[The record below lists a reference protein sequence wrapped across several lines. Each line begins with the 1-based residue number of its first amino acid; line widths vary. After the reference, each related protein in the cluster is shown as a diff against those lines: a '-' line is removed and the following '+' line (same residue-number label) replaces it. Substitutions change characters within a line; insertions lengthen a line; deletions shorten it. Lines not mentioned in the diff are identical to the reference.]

1 MINFYITA
9 FLIVMTA
16 TLYWLY
22 QRDALKVKNGRANI
36 FNDCINLLSETSKKQ
51 VGTGFPSLQ
60 GMCAGYQ
67 VSMEVIEDTLTA
79 RKVPP
84 LWLTVTVMGN
94 APSYGSL
101 DIIVRPQ
108 NTEFYSP
115 SWHWDGNLQI
125 PPGWPQHAIVKYQ
138 YVVAPLEV
146 LNDFVPKLFV
156 DAKVKELLVT
166 PTMVRITYLAKQ
178 AERGEYMLMRNA
190 LFDGAPIN
198 KAEVEVLLD
207 HAIKI
212 RHSLESCP
220 DIEKAH

>member
-1 MINFYITA
+1 MMNFYITA
-9 FLIVMTA
+9 FLTLMTA
-16 TLYWLY
+16 ALYWLY
-22 QRDALKVKNGRANI
+22 RRDALKVRNGRANI
-36 FNDCINLLSETSKKQ
+36 FNDCADLLSETAKKHM
-51 VGTGFPSLQ
+51 GAGYPRLQ
-60 GMCAGYQ
+60 GKCAGYR
-67 VSMEVIEDTLTA
+67 VNLEVIEDTLA
-79 RKVPP
+79 VRKVPP

-101 DIIVRPQ
+101 DIIARPQ

-138 YVVAPLEV
+138 YAVAPLNI
-146 LNDFVPKLFV
+146 LNDFVPKLFM

-190 LFDGAPIN
+190 LFDDSPIN
-198 KAEVEVLLD
+198 KAEVEAMLNY
-207 HAIKI
+207 AIEI
-212 RHSLESCP
+212 RQGLESCP
-220 DIEKAH
+220 DIKKAH